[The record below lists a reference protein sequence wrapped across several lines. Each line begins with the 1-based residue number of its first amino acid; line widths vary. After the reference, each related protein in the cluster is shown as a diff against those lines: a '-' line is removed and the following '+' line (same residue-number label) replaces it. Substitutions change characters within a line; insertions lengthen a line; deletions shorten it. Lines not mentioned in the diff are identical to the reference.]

1 MPQRF
6 NLALLTILLLISCRT
21 AISTTTPELSQ
32 QAPTAITSQNH
43 QIQAILWTQQAAEY
57 RALAYQAYNLAKLR
71 IDQIL
76 AQENTSGKPMA
87 IVTDIDETVLDNSP
101 YNGKLIL
108 TGEGFTD
115 EGWYDWG
122 KQIKAE
128 PVPGARAFFN
138 YVADKGISI
147 FYISNRDAV
156 QQAETLANLKQSGF
170 PMADEAH
177 ILLKTT
183 TSGKEVRR
191 NKVAETHD
199 IVMLLGDNLSDFTDV
214 FDRQGTE
221 KRFVLTD
228 SLQAVFGKKFIVLP
242 NAIYGDWETKG
253 IFEGRYDW
261 TAKQQDSI
269 RRKKVKGY

>member
-1 MPQRF
+1 MQLKI
-6 NLALLTILLLISCRT
+6 NLLLVAFLLLISCRT
-21 AISTTTPELSQ
+21 AISTSAPKPSQ
-32 QAPTAITSQNH
+32 QTPTAITAQDH
-43 QIQAILWTQQAAEY
+43 QIQAVLWTQQAAEY
-57 RALAYQAYNLAKLR
+57 RALTYQAYNLAKLR
-71 IDQIL
+71 LDEIL
-76 AQENTSGKPMA
+76 AQENTSGKPLA

-138 YVADKGISI
+138 YAASKGVHI

-156 QQAETLANLKQSGF
+156 QQQETLANLRKEGF
-170 PMADEAH
+170 PMADDAH

-183 TSGKEVRR
+183 TSGKEIRR
-191 NKVAETHD
+191 NKVAETHE
-199 IVMLLGDNLSDFTDV
+199 IVLLLGDNLSDFTDV
-214 FDRQGTE
+214 FDRQDTE
-221 KRFVLTD
+221 KRYALTD
-228 SLQAVFGKKFIVLP
+228 SLQAVFGEKFIVLP

-261 TAKQQDSI
+261 TPKQQDSI
-269 RRKKVKGY
+269 RRKKVKGF

>member
-1 MPQRF
+1 MHQKF
-6 NLALLTILLLISCRT
+6 NLALLAFLLFISCRT
-21 AISTTTPELSQ
+21 VISTTAPAPSQ
-32 QAPTAITSQNH
+32 QISTAITAQDH
-43 QIQAILWTQQAAEY
+43 QIQAVLWTQQAAEY
-57 RALAYQAYNLAKLR
+57 RALTYQAYNLAKLR
-71 IDQIL
+71 LDEIL
-76 AQENTSGKPMA
+76 AQENTAGKPLA

-108 TGEGFTD
+108 TGEEFTD

-128 PVPGARAFFN
+128 PVPGALAFFN
-138 YVADKGISI
+138 YAASRGVSI

-156 QQAETLANLKQSGF
+156 QQAETLANLKQAGF

-183 TSGKEVRR
+183 TSGKEIRR
-191 NKVAETHD
+191 NKVAETHE
-199 IVMLLGDNLSDFTDV
+199 IVMLLGDNLSDFTNV

-221 KRFVLTD
+221 KRYALTD
-228 SLQAVFGKKFIVLP
+228 SLQPFFGKIFIVLP

-269 RRKKVKGY
+269 RRKKVEGY

>member
-1 MPQRF
+1 
-6 NLALLTILLLISCRT
+6 
-21 AISTTTPELSQ
+21 
-32 QAPTAITSQNH
+32 
-43 QIQAILWTQQAAEY
+43 
-57 RALAYQAYNLAKLR
+57 
-71 IDQIL
+71 
-76 AQENTSGKPMA
+76 
-87 IVTDIDETVLDNSP
+87 LDNSP

-128 PVPGARAFFN
+128 PVPGSRAFFN
-138 YVADKGISI
+138 YAADRGISI

-156 QQAETLANLKQSGF
+156 QQAETLANLKQEGF

-183 TSGKEVRR
+183 TSGKKVRR
-191 NKVAETHD
+191 NKVAEAYE

-221 KRFVLTD
+221 KRYALTD
-228 SLQAVFGKKFIVLP
+228 SLQTVFGDKYIVLP

-253 IFEGRYDW
+253 VFEGRYDW
-261 TAKQQDSI
+261 TVKQLDSI
-269 RRKKVKGY
+269 RRIKVKDY

>member
-1 MPQRF
+1 MHQRF
-6 NLALLTILLLISCRT
+6 NLALLAFLLLISCRT
-21 AISTTTPELSQ
+21 AISTTATIQSQ
-32 QAPTAITSQNH
+32 QAPKAITSQDH
-43 QIQAILWTQQAAEY
+43 QIQAVLWTQQAAEY
-57 RALAYQAYNLAKLR
+57 RALAYQAYNLATLR
-71 IDQIL
+71 LDEIL
-76 AQENTSGKPMA
+76 AQENTSGKPLA

-108 TGEGFTD
+108 TEEGFTD

-138 YVADKGISI
+138 YAASKGVSI

-156 QQAETLANLKQSGF
+156 QQPETLANLKQEGF

-191 NKVAETHD
+191 NRVAETHE

-221 KRFVLTD
+221 KRYALTD

-261 TAKQQDSI
+261 TAKQKDSI
-269 RRKKVKGY
+269 RKTKVKGY

>member
-1 MPQRF
+1 MHQKF
-6 NLALLTILLLISCRT
+6 NLALLAFLLLISCRT
-21 AISTTTPELSQ
+21 AITTTVT
-32 QAPTAITSQNH
+32 APSPSVKTNVTTQDH
-43 QIQAILWTQQAAEY
+43 QIQAVLWTQQAAEY
-57 RALAYQAYNLAKLR
+57 RALTYQAYNLAKLR
-71 IDQIL
+71 LDEIL
-76 AQENTSGKPMA
+76 AQENTNGKPLA
-87 IVTDIDETVLDNSP
+87 IITDIDETVLDNSP

-108 TGEGFTD
+108 TGEEFTG

-128 PVPGARAFFN
+128 PVPGALAFFN
-138 YVADKGISI
+138 Y
-147 FYISNRDAV
+147 RDAV
-156 QQAETLANLKQSGF
+156 QQAETLANLKHAGF

-183 TSGKEVRR
+183 TSGKEIRR
-191 NKVAETHD
+191 NKVAETHE
-199 IVMLLGDNLSDFTDV
+199 IVMFLGDNLSDFTDV

-221 KRFVLTD
+221 KRYALTD
-228 SLQAVFGKKFIVLP
+228 SLQPFFGKIFIVLP